1 MNYTASFLFNK
12 HHKMKTRQISVYRAE
27 NARVCSKSQ
36 NHQILLIKT
45 LFCCLNSTL
54 TMSLHHSATNWMMRI
69 VMMSWLLSNPNTL
82 EPNTAASR
90 IMVCIP
96 VEYQKNP
103 LKNLRKAGS
112 ALNSFNT
119 TNSSFQDDQN
129 SFDSK

>member
-1 MNYTASFLFNK
+1 MLMAKVFEVRSLNRAKTAAPA
-12 HHKMKTRQISVYRAE
+12 I
-27 NARVCSKSQ
+27 
-36 NHQILLIKT
+36 
-45 LFCCLNSTL
+45 
-54 TMSLHHSATNWMMRI
+54 ATNWMMRI